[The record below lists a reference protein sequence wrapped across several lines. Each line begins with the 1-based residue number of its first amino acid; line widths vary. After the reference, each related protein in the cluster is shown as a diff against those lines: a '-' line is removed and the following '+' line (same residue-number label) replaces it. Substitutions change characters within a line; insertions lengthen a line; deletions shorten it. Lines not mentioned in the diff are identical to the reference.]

1 MGRAPSKTKTTNKKT
16 QSKAPLKQRSKAASK
31 NEKSMIQRE
40 LERLIWIALTVIA
53 VMSLHTDRIGVFGEL
68 VKGLLLGLFG
78 YAGYVVPYVILAA
91 VLITTSK
98 RLEGQRLR
106 WYLMLASV
114 FMAILVFTSAST
126 HDLLK
131 LFAEEEG
138 TKLLSL
144 KGTVMAYGAALKGTG
159 GGAAGMLLAE
169 LFILMIGKFGYYVLG
184 VLFTIMAAVLA
195 FNVSITT
202 RVADQTVQAA
212 KAVKPMA
219 EKLNSALDL
228 SLETELKNSKTP
240 FKKFDSDLYFEM
252 DAPGKALE
260 DVEKI
265 KFNDGQPE
273 SLQETAASRK
283 ELTPEL
289 KAALSEIAAGSKQT
303 IMDEFNEG
311 LHGREIKIHSEHT
324 EASVTNDD
332 AKSTAVSQQPAPHA
346 EKSEQKTSS
355 GSTGTSKSKET
366 EALTPAEAA
375 VLASEAETSVK
386 KVRPPKP
393 YRIPPLSLLSPAA
406 AKAAGNR
413 SEIIENAKRL
423 ESTLMNFGVEAKVIE
438 VSKGPAITMYEM
450 SLSPGVKVSK
460 VNALSDDIALALAA
474 SQVRIIAPIPGKSAI
489 GIEIPNKDTTMVS
502 FREVLESQEYKKAES
517 KLSIGLGKDITGRVV
532 IGDLAKMPHLLV
544 AGATGSGKSVC
555 INTMIQSILYHAT
568 PEEVKLLMIDP
579 KVVELSHYN
588 GIPHLI
594 LPVVTDPKKASIAL
608 NWAVQEMTNRYRLFA
623 DTGVKEIKSYQK
635 KARENPDMAPMP
647 YIVVI
652 IDELADLMM
661 VAPNQVEDAICRLA
675 QMARAAGIHLIVA
688 TQRPSVDVITGL
700 IKANIPSRIAFA
712 VSSQVDSRTILD
724 GSGAEKLLGRGDMLF
739 HPVGANKAIRIQG
752 AFVSDEEVEK
762 IVDFIKNQVE
772 DVDYK
777 TEILDQDPSED
788 GYGEADEHLMD
799 AIELVVDTQQASISM
814 LQRKFRLGY
823 NRAARLVDQME
834 ERGIVGQSM
843 GSKPR
848 EVLIDRAQFE
858 EWRSKS

>member
-1 MGRAPSKTKTTNKKT
+1 MIYWGVIIAIIAIDQWSK
-16 QSKAPLKQRSKAASK
+16 Q
-31 NEKSMIQRE
+31 
-40 LERLIWIALTVIA
+40 
-53 VMSLHTDRIGVFGEL
+53 
-68 VKGLLLGLFG
+68 
-78 YAGYVVPYVILAA
+78 LA
-91 VLITTSK
+91 IS
-98 RLEGQRLR
+98 
-106 WYLMLASV
+106 
-114 FMAILVFTSAST
+114 
-126 HDLLK
+126 
-131 LFAEEEG
+131 
-138 TKLLSL
+138 KLLPVRSIEL
-144 KGTVMAYGAALKGTG
+144 IPDVFHLTFTRNTGAA
-159 GGAAGMLLAE
+159 
-169 LFILMIGKFGYYVLG
+169 FSIL
-184 VLFTIMAAVLA
+184 
-195 FNVSITT
+195 
-202 RVADQTVQAA
+202 RD
-212 KAVKPMA
+212 
-219 EKLNSALDL
+219 
-228 SLETELKNSKTP
+228 
-240 FKKFDSDLYFEM
+240 KK
-252 DAPGKALE
+252 
-260 DVEKI
+260 
-265 KFNDGQPE
+265 
-273 SLQETAASRK
+273 
-283 ELTPEL
+283 
-289 KAALSEIAAGSKQT
+289 
-303 IMDEFNEG
+303 
-311 LHGREIKIHSEHT
+311 
-324 EASVTNDD
+324 
-332 AKSTAVSQQPAPHA
+332 
-346 EKSEQKTSS
+346 
-355 GSTGTSKSKET
+355 
-366 EALTPAEAA
+366 
-375 VLASEAETSVK
+375 
-386 KVRPPKP
+386 
-393 YRIPPLSLLSPAA
+393 PPLSLLSPIA
-406 AKAAGNR
+406 AKVAGNR

-555 INTMIQSILYHAT
+555 INTMIQSILYHST
-568 PEEVKLLMIDP
+568 PEDVKLLMIDP

-635 KARENPDMAPMP
+635 KAKENPDMAPMP

-739 HPVGANKAIRIQG
+739 HPVGANKPIRIQG

-762 IVDFIKNQVE
+762 IVEFIKNQVD
-772 DVDYK
+772 DVEYQ
-777 TEILDQDPSED
+777 TEILDQETAED
-788 GYGEADEHLMD
+788 GFGEADEHLMD
-799 AIELVVDTQQASISM
+799 AIGLVVDTQQASISM

-834 ERGIVGQSM
+834 ERGIVGPSM

-848 EVLIDRAQFE
+848 EVLIDRVQFE
-858 EWRSKS
+858 EWQNKS

>member
-1 MGRAPSKTKTTNKKT
+1 MGRAPSKTNTTKKKT
-16 QSKAPLKQRSKAASK
+16 PSKATAKNRSKTSSK
-31 NEKSMIQRE
+31 SEKPMIQRE
-40 LERLIWIALTVIA
+40 LERLFWIALTLIV
-53 VMSLHTDRIGVFGEL
+53 VMSLHTDRIGVFGDL

-106 WYLMLASV
+106 WYLMLVSIY
-114 FMAILVFTSAST
+114 MAILIFTSAST
-126 HDLLK
+126 HDLLH

-138 TKLLSL
+138 VQLLSV
-144 KGTVMAYGAALKGTG
+144 KGLGMAYGAALTGTG
-159 GGAAGMLLAE
+159 GGSVGMLLAE

-184 VLFTIMAAVLA
+184 VLFSIMAAVLA

-202 RVADQTVQAA
+202 SVADQTVQAA
-212 KAVKPMA
+212 KAVRPMA
-219 EKLNSALDL
+219 EKLNTALDL
-228 SLETELKNSKTP
+228 SLESELKTAKTP
-240 FKKFDSDLYFEM
+240 FRKFDSDLYFEM
-252 DAPGKALE
+252 DAPAKALDE
-260 DVEKI
+260 VEQI

-273 SLQETAASRK
+273 SVQEPQTQKK

-289 KAALSEIAAGSKQT
+289 KAALSEVAAGSKQN
-303 IMDEFNEG
+303 IMEAFNEG
-311 LHGREIKIHSEHT
+311 LHGREITIHSELP
-324 EASVTNDD
+324 EASGQND
-332 AKSTAVSQQPAPHA
+332 AGKSVAVGQQQSSQA
-346 EKSEQKTSS
+346 EKTSQKAADTLKS
-355 GSTGTSKSKET
+355 GENET
-366 EALTPAEAA
+366 LTPLEAAAMTSAAEA
-375 VLASEAETSVK
+375 EVK
-386 KVRPPKP
+386 KVKPPKP
-393 YRIPPLSLLSPAA
+393 YRMPPLSLLSPAQ
-406 AKAAGNR
+406 AKVAGNR

-502 FREVLESQEYKKAES
+502 FREILESQEYKKAES

-568 PEEVKLLMIDP
+568 PEDVKLLMIDP

-608 NWAVQEMTNRYRLFA
+608 NWAVQEMTNRYKLFA

-635 KARENPDMAPMP
+635 KAKENPDMAPMP

-772 DVDYK
+772 DVEYK
-777 TEILDQDPSED
+777 TEILDQDTSED

-858 EWRSKS
+858 EWRNKS

>member
-1 MGRAPSKTKTTNKKT
+1 MSRSSANTKTTKKTTKAKT
-16 QSKAPLKQRSKAASK
+16 QSPEAPQ
-31 NEKSMIQRE
+31 KSMIQRE
-40 LERLIWIALTVIA
+40 LERLLWIALTLIA
-53 VMSLHTDRIGVFGEL
+53 VMSLHTDKIGVFGDFL
-68 VKGLLLGLFG
+68 KSLMLGLFG
-78 YAGYVVPYVILAA
+78 FAGYTLPYVLLGAA
-91 VLITTSK
+91 LVTTSQ
-98 RLEGQRLR
+98 RLKGKRLR
-106 WYLMLASV
+106 WYLMLLSF

-131 LFAEEEG
+131 MFMDDRNV
-138 TKLLSL
+138 SL
-144 KGTVMAYGAALKGTG
+144 MSIQGIGMTYGAALEGTG
-159 GGAAGMLLAE
+159 GGVVGMMLAE
-169 LFILMIGKFGYYVLG
+169 LFILTLGKFGYYLAG
-184 VLFTIMAAVLA
+184 VLFVLMGGVLA
-195 FNVSITT
+195 FNVSITSY
-202 RVADQTVQAA
+202 VGDQTVQAA

-219 EKLNSALDL
+219 EKFRPVFDPP
-228 SLETELKNSKTP
+228 SLPLEEKEKKSI

-252 DAPGKALE
+252 DAPVKALDE
-260 DVEKI
+260 VEKI
-265 KFNDGQPE
+265 KFNDGQLEPE
-273 SLQETAASRK
+273 VILPKK
-283 ELTPEL
+283 ELSPEVR
-289 KAALSEIAAGSKQT
+289 AALSEIAANSKSGLMDQIHDSLHSQDPVWETDPPAVGEVSATDAKTHDFMGKKQT
-303 IMDEFNEG
+303 DKATHPVLPSAAE
-311 LHGREIKIHSEHT
+311 S
-324 EASVTNDD
+324 ASV
-332 AKSTAVSQQPAPHA
+332 SAVKP
-346 EKSEQKTSS
+346 
-355 GSTGTSKSKET
+355 
-366 EALTPAEAA
+366 
-375 VLASEAETSVK
+375 VK
-386 KVRPPKP
+386 PPKP
-393 YRIPPLSLLSPAA
+393 YKMPPLSLLSPAA
-406 AKAAGNR
+406 AKVAGNR

-438 VSKGPAITMYEM
+438 VSRGPAITMYEM

-489 GIEIPNKDTTMVS
+489 GIEIPNKDTAMVT
-502 FREVLESQEYKKAES
+502 FREVLESPEYKKAES
-517 KLSIGLGKDITGRVV
+517 KLSFGLGKDISGRVI

-594 LPVVTDPKKASIAL
+594 LPVVTDPKKASVAL
-608 NWAVQEMTNRYRLFA
+608 NWAVQEMTNRYKLFA
-623 DTGVKEIKSYQK
+623 ETGVKEIKSYQK
-635 KARENPDMAPMP
+635 KALENTDLAKMP

-700 IKANIPSRIAFA
+700 IKANIPSRVAFA

-739 HPVGANKAIRIQG
+739 HPVGSNKPIRIQG

-762 IVDFIKNQVE
+762 IVEFIKGQVDE
-772 DVDYK
+772 VDYHA
-777 TEILDQDPSED
+777 EILDHDTSD
-788 GYGEADEHLMD
+788 DAYGEADEHLMD

-823 NRAARLVDQME
+823 NRAARVIDQME
-834 ERGIVGQSM
+834 ERGIVGPSM

-858 EWRSKS
+858 EWRGK

>member
-1 MGRAPSKTKTTNKKT
+1 MGRTPSKTGSAKKKT
-16 QSKAPLKQRSKAASK
+16 KAKAQSKSSAAK
-31 NEKSMIQRE
+31 EKSMIQRE
-40 LERLIWIALTVIA
+40 LERLLWIALTIIA
-53 VMSLHTDRIGVFGEL
+53 VMSLHTDKIGVIGDL

-78 YAGYVVPYVILAA
+78 FAGFFIPYILLAVI
-91 VLITTSK
+91 LITTSK

-106 WYLMLASV
+106 WYLMLVAF
-114 FMAILVFTSAST
+114 FMAILVFTSASS

-131 LFAEEEG
+131 LFAEEAKVG
-138 TKLLSL
+138 LLSL
-144 KGTVMAYGAALKGTG
+144 RGMGLAYRAALEGTG
-159 GGAAGMLLAE
+159 GGAIGMLLAE
-169 LFILMIGKFGYYVLG
+169 LFILMIGKFGYYVIG
-184 VLFTIMAAVLA
+184 VFFALMGGVLA
-195 FNVSITT
+195 FNVSITSN
-202 RVADQTVQAA
+202 VADQTVQAA

-219 EKLNSALDL
+219 GRLNSMLDQ
-228 SLETELKNSKTP
+228 SLESELNAKKTP
-240 FKKFDSDLYFEM
+240 FKKYDSDLYFEM
-252 DAPGKALE
+252 DAPAKALD

-273 SLQETAASRK
+273 FETEPQQAKK
-283 ELTPEL
+283 ELSPEL
-289 KAALSEIAAGSKQT
+289 KAALSELAAANRQNS
-303 IMDEFNEG
+303 MDEFNEG
-311 LHGREIKIHSEHT
+311 LHGSENTPHALDFAIHSESPEESGVQDGT
-324 EASVTNDD
+324 TANRAAQSPSAKIDQAASKLV
-332 AKSTAVSQQPAPHA
+332 
-346 EKSEQKTSS
+346 
-355 GSTGTSKSKET
+355 
-366 EALTPAEAA
+366 PAEARTS
-375 VLASEAETSVK
+375 ASGQGAAEAGVK
-386 KVRPPKP
+386 PQVPAKPPKP
-393 YRIPPLSLLSPAA
+393 YKMPPLSLLSPIA

-555 INTMIQSILYHAT
+555 INTMIQSILYHST
-568 PEEVKLLMIDP
+568 PEDVKLLMIDP

-739 HPVGANKAIRIQG
+739 HPVGANKPIRIQG

-772 DVDYK
+772 DVEYQ
-777 TEILDQDPSED
+777 TEILEQESSED
-788 GYGEADEHLMD
+788 GFGEADEHLMD
-799 AIELVVDTQQASISM
+799 AIGLVVDTQQASISM

-834 ERGIVGQSM
+834 ERGIVGPSM

-848 EVLIDRAQFE
+848 EVLIDRVQFE
-858 EWRSKS
+858 EWQNKP

>member
-1 MGRAPSKTKTTNKKT
+1 MGRTPSKTKSTKKKT
-16 QSKAPLKQRSKAASK
+16 QTKAQAKAFVTK
-31 NEKSMIQRE
+31 EKSMIHRE
-40 LERLIWIALTVIA
+40 LERLLWIALTIIA
-53 VMSLHTDRIGVFGEL
+53 VMSLHTDKIGVIGDL

-78 YAGYVVPYVILAA
+78 FAGFVIPYVLLAA

-106 WYLMLASV
+106 WYLMLVAF
-114 FMAILVFTSAST
+114 FMAILVFTSASS

-131 LFAEEEG
+131 LFAEEAELN
-138 TKLLSL
+138 LLSL
-144 KGTVMAYGAALKGTG
+144 KGIGLAYGAALEGTG
-159 GGAAGMLLAE
+159 GGAVGMLLAE
-169 LFILMIGKFGYYVLG
+169 LFILMIGKFGYYVIG
-184 VLFTIMAAVLA
+184 VFFALMGGVLA
-195 FNVSITT
+195 FNVSITSN
-202 RVADQTVQAA
+202 VADQTVQAA

-219 EKLNSALDL
+219 DKFNTMLDH
-228 SLETELKNSKTP
+228 SLESELSNKKTP
-240 FKKFDSDLYFEM
+240 FKKYDSDLYFEM
-252 DAPGKALE
+252 DAPVKALD

-265 KFNDGQPE
+265 KFNDGHPE
-273 SLQETAASRK
+273 SDSMLQPVKK
-283 ELTPEL
+283 ELSPEL
-289 KAALSEIAAGSKQT
+289 KAALSELAAANKQNY
-303 IMDEFNEG
+303 MEEFREG
-311 LHGREIKIHSEHT
+311 LHGGDITIHSELPEESGVH
-324 EASVTNDD
+324 EGAPSGKASQRLESKVEKSA
-332 AKSTAVSQQPAPHA
+332 AKIDLSETRPSTAGQGVPDAGVKTVKPA
-346 EKSEQKTSS
+346 
-355 GSTGTSKSKET
+355 
-366 EALTPAEAA
+366 
-375 VLASEAETSVK
+375 
-386 KVRPPKP
+386 KP
-393 YRIPPLSLLSPAA
+393 YKMPPLSLLSPIA
-406 AKAAGNR
+406 AKVAGNR

-555 INTMIQSILYHAT
+555 INTMIQSILYHST

-635 KARENPDMAPMP
+635 KAKENPEMAPMP

-661 VAPNQVEDAICRLA
+661 AAPNQVEDAICRLA

-739 HPVGANKAIRIQG
+739 HPVGANKPVRIQG

-762 IVDFIKNQVE
+762 IVEFIKNQVD
-772 DVDYK
+772 DVEYQ
-777 TEILDQDPSED
+777 TEILDQETSED
-788 GYGEADEHLMD
+788 SYGEADEHLMD
-799 AIELVVDTQQASISM
+799 AIGLVVDTQQASISM

-834 ERGIVGQSM
+834 ERGIVGPSM

-848 EVLIDRAQFE
+848 EVLIDRMQFE
-858 EWRSKS
+858 EWQNKS

>member
-1 MGRAPSKTKTTNKKT
+1 MGRSPTKTKTTKKKT
-16 QSKAPLKQRSKAASK
+16 ATTKQAVPSSP
-31 NEKSMIQRE
+31 KSMIQRE
-40 LERLIWIALTVIA
+40 LERLFWIALTVMA
-53 VMSLHTDRIGVFGEL
+53 VMSLHTDKIGVFGDL
-68 VKGLLLGLFG
+68 VRGMLLGLFG
-78 YAGYVVPYVILAA
+78 SAGYAVPYALLAS
-91 VLITTSK
+91 VLIATSQ

-106 WYLMLASV
+106 WFLMLIS
-114 FMAILVFTSAST
+114 FFIAILVFTSAT
-126 HDLLK
+126 AHDLLR
-131 LFAEEEG
+131 LYAEDQAIA
-138 TKLLSL
+138 LLSL
-144 KGTVMAYGAALKGTG
+144 KGIGLAYGAALTGTG
-159 GGAAGMLLAE
+159 GGALGMFLAE
-169 LFILMIGKFGYYVLG
+169 LMILALGKFGYYVIG
-184 VLFTIMAAVLA
+184 VLFALMGAVLA
-195 FNVSITT
+195 FNVSITSN
-202 RVADQTVQAA
+202 VADQTLQAA

-219 EKLNSALDL
+219 EKLRPAIEQALENEVK
-228 SLETELKNSKTP
+228 SSRAP
-240 FKKFDSDLYFEM
+240 FKKFDSDLYFEPE
-252 DAPGKALE
+252 APAKSLE
-260 DVEKI
+260 EEKI
-265 KFNDGQPE
+265 KFNDGEPE
-273 SLQETAASRK
+273 SEAGHHPEKKGLS
-283 ELTPEL
+283 PEL
-289 KAALSEIAAGSKQT
+289 RAALSEIAAGSKQHR
-303 IMDEFNEG
+303 MDEFNEG
-311 LHGREIKIHSEHT
+311 LHGGSGAGGFGQEIKIHAESLDPPGAVEV
-324 EASVTNDD
+324 S
-332 AKSTAVSQQPAPHA
+332 AKET
-346 EKSEQKTSS
+346 
-355 GSTGTSKSKET
+355 GSTIGAKAADSFQGSSPSNGVVPVGATVSAPQDGLKT
-366 EALTPAEAA
+366 EGPDKAA
-375 VLASEAETSVK
+375 RPPK
-386 KVRPPKP
+386 PPKP
-393 YRIPPLSLLSPAA
+393 YRMPPLSLLSPAA
-406 AKAAGNR
+406 AKASGNR

-438 VSKGPAITMYEM
+438 VSRGPAVTMYEM

-489 GIEIPNKDTTMVS
+489 GIEIPNKDTTMVA

-517 KLSIGLGKDITGRVV
+517 RLSIGLGKDISGKVV
-532 IGDLAKMPHLLV
+532 IGDLARMPHLLV

-623 DTGVKEIKSYQK
+623 DHSVKEIKSYQK
-635 KARENPDMAPMP
+635 KAAENPELAPMP

-661 VAPNQVEDAICRLA
+661 AAPNQVEDAICRLA

-724 GSGAEKLLGRGDMLF
+724 ASGAEKLLGRGDMLF
-739 HPVGANKAIRIQG
+739 HPVGANKPIRIQG
-752 AFVSDEEVEK
+752 AFVSDEEVEN
-762 IVDFIKNQVE
+762 IVSFIKNQVE
-772 DVDYK
+772 EPTYQN
-777 TEILDQDPSED
+777 EILEQEAVED
-788 GYGEADEHLMD
+788 GFGEADEHLME

-834 ERGIVGQSM
+834 ARGIVGPSM

-848 EVLIDRAQFE
+848 EVLIDRSQFE
-858 EWRSKS
+858 EWQGKS